1 MPPTK
6 LENKSLFNS
15 DMNLWNQCDVV
26 NLTSNFRVGDSTWNQ
41 TLQRIRF
48 GEQTAE
54 DLKLLKTRYT
64 SNFHR
69 SDWDDCLHTFYS
81 KKECFNHNKRVLN
94 KLDGKLQSIKA
105 EIPKGKKPHIT
116 DWGTIDD
123 TPYLEYLELKKGA
136 NVIMVNNIDVS
147 DGLVN
152 GVTGKVLDYVWR
164 NINGKSEIYAII
176 VKFDDN
182 DVGKKFRKENM
193 NLPEVKKY
201 SDGVPIF
208 KVKLGYKATRK
219 ASTRQSGKDLS
230 TRQFPLNLAFASTGH
245 KLQGRTIKDQEIVVH
260 GHGNLD
266 KGEGYVM
273 LSRCKNLDQ
282 VFLDKSFI
290 PEKHLKVHPE
300 SLVEARKLEE
310 RCIAAKLKKE
320 SFDLFYTNMRYK
332 NRFIDIQHD
341 PMANQSSVVCLA
353 QTCLDPNEEFDWESR
368 TSKLHA
374 SSGNGKGVACFSDGK
389 MDTEFI
395 NKLQTDK
402 FQLIHMTMKDKFQIF
417 LLYISPNS
425 NHTVYEQVSTSI
437 EEFLLPGFTPIIL
450 GDCNFDHHT
459 TLNNPLSNY
468 LKNDLG
474 LKQIISETTF
484 ALSKNTIDHVYVS
497 PDLEG
502 NIKVSSRFNYYSDHQ
517 SFNLSFE

>member
-1 MPPTK
+1 
-6 LENKSLFNS
+6 
-15 DMNLWNQCDVV
+15 
-26 NLTSNFRVGDSTWNQ
+26 
-41 TLQRIRF
+41 
-48 GEQTAE
+48 
-54 DLKLLKTRYT
+54 
-64 SNFHR
+64 
-69 SDWDDCLHTFYS
+69 
-81 KKECFNHNKRVLN
+81 
-94 KLDGKLQSIKA
+94 
-105 EIPKGKKPHIT
+105 
-116 DWGTIDD
+116 
-123 TPYLEYLELKKGA
+123 
-136 NVIMVNNIDVS
+136 
-147 DGLVN
+147 
-152 GVTGKVLDYVWR
+152 
-164 NINGKSEIYAII
+164 
-176 VKFDDN
+176 
-182 DVGKKFRKENM
+182 
-193 NLPEVKKY
+193 
-201 SDGVPIF
+201 
-208 KVKLGYKATRK
+208 
-219 ASTRQSGKDLS
+219 
-230 TRQFPLNLAFASTGH
+230 
-245 KLQGRTIKDQEIVVH
+245 
-260 GHGNLD
+260 
-266 KGEGYVM
+266 
-273 LSRCKNLDQ
+273 
-282 VFLDKSFI
+282 
-290 PEKHLKVHPE
+290 
-300 SLVEARKLEE
+300 
-310 RCIAAKLKKE
+310 
-320 SFDLFYTNMRYK
+320 MRYK

-353 QTCLDPNEEFDWESR
+353 QTCLDPNEEFDWDSR

-437 EEFLLPGFTPIIL
+437 EEFLLPGLTPIIL
-450 GDCNFDHHT
+450 GDCNYDHHT